1 MNKKLTRYDLII
13 SLGFIFALIVGLA
26 AFFYG
31 LQTGKEQTDRKYKAF
46 MEQLQDEQS
55 QTRVAYHQQQLV
67 SFYHTVLLPFRD
79 FQKAWFENLSI
90 LEAESKSADSSE
102 LVKQLGRLA
111 DEKYKEIEPSTIPE
125 VSPKLINAHRNYL
138 KSLKL
143 FSEAA
148 GRIRPG
154 SKTSGALLA
163 ERLRKDEYVQ
173 EAYAFALQA
182 QSQYYEAILEWN
194 RASDPSVPEIE
205 RLGQDNVT
213 MSDWRHWN
221 LNTKNV
227 HISRMLLKDGTFFD
241 FYPQDV
247 SSRIDDLDAT
257 GEAGK
262 LKLESVQQ
270 TAHTL
275 LSAGGVRAGDYLRL
289 KEKLYK
295 NEALPQLPFFFE

>member
-13 SLGFIFALIVGLA
+13 ALGFIFALIIGLA

-46 MEQLQDEQS
+46 MEQLQDEQN

-79 FQKAWFENLSI
+79 FQKAWFENLNI
-90 LEAESKSADSSE
+90 LEAETKSADSSE
-102 LVKQLGRLA
+102 LIKQLGRLA
-111 DEKYKEIEPSTIPE
+111 DEKYKEIEPSTIPQAA
-125 VSPKLINAHRNYL
+125 PKLTNAHRNYL

-143 FSEAA
+143 FSDAA
-148 GRIRPG
+148 GRVQ
-154 SKTSGALLA
+154 STSSSGPLLA
-163 ERLRKDEYVQ
+163 ERLRQDEYVQ
-173 EAYAFALQA
+173 EAYTLALQA

-194 RASDPSVPEIE
+194 RTSDPNVPQLAE
-205 RLGQDNVT
+205 LGKENVT

-221 LNTKNV
+221 LNTKNA
-227 HISRMLLKDGTFFD
+227 HISRMLLKDGVFYD

-247 SSRIDDLDAT
+247 SSRIDDLDSR
-257 GEAGK
+257 GEAGRMK
-262 LKLESVQQ
+262 LDTVQEA
-270 TAHTL
+270 AHTL

-295 NEALPQLPFFFE
+295 NEVLPQLPFFFE